1 MDSRQQDATAKK
13 TVLIVDDEAGMRLAL
28 REVLRR
34 AGWEA
39 LLAEDSAQALATL
52 DARPD
57 VALMITDFRMPGMN
71 GLELLREAR
80 RRRPALRQIMMTAYG
95 AVEDAVAAMR
105 AGAADYL
112 LKPFS
117 METVLAVVE
126 QAMAL
131 APSQA
136 PACDA
141 SSMTTPAG
149 NDRAASAPKDDV
161 AADSRPEPIAQSAA
175 LRRVLEI
182 VEAVAQADSTV
193 LLTGESGVGKEVVA
207 RALHRA
213 SGRRGPFVAVNCAAL
228 PEGLLESELFGHEK
242 GAFTGAIL
250 SRKGRFEQAGGGTL
264 LLDEISETPLALQA
278 KLLRVLQEKEISP
291 VGSGDTIRVDARVV
305 ATTNRDL
312 QRAVAQGQFRQ
323 DLYYRLHVIALRVP
337 PLRERR
343 EDVLPLAEHFLR
355 QHRRHDR
362 PGRRFSAEALRWLPA
377 QPWPGNAREL
387 ENIIERACLLAR
399 GEELGL
405 DDLDPAMTHRLAAT
419 GVAMGNAMGGVA
431 GGEGMPFSM
440 GEPIT
445 LGEMERRLI
454 MATLARTGGNRTRA
468 AGVLGVSVR
477 TIRNKLNEY
486 GVKDVPCGVA

>member
-1 MDSRQQDATAKK
+1 MEPKQQDATTPK

-39 LLAEDSAQALATL
+39 LLAEDAAQALATL

-57 VALMITDFRMPGMN
+57 VALTITDFRMPGMN

-105 AGAADYL
+105 AGASDYL

-117 METVLAVVE
+117 METVLSVVE

-131 APSQA
+131 APAGDSA
-136 PACDA
+136 ATTPAEA
-141 SSMTTPAG
+141 PAG
-149 NDRAASAPKDDV
+149 NDRASATV
-161 AADSRPEPIAQSAA
+161 RVEPIAQSAA

-193 LLTGESGVGKEVVA
+193 LLTGESGVGKEVIA
-207 RALHRA
+207 RVLHRS
-213 SGRRGPFVAVNCAAL
+213 SGRRGQFVAVNCAAL

-250 SRKGRFEQAGGGTL
+250 SRKGRFEQANGGTL
-264 LLDEISETPLALQA
+264 LLDEISEMPLALQA

-291 VGSGDTIRVDARVV
+291 VGSGDTFHVDARVV

-343 EDVLPLAEHFLR
+343 EDVLPLAEHFLIE
-355 QHRRHDR
+355 HRRRDR
-362 PGRRFSAEALRWLPA
+362 PGRRFSGEALRWLPA
-377 QPWPGNAREL
+377 QAWPGNAREL

-399 GEELGL
+399 GEEIGL

-419 GVAMGNAMGGVA
+419 GGFTGGVI
-431 GGEGMPFSM
+431 GGAMSADGMPLSM
-440 GEPIT
+440 SEPVT